1 MKFLNL
7 SIVFTL
13 FYFVTNAQDFA
24 NKISLD
30 KDKEY
35 EIVSTTKYSGNLDGV
50 AITITSDV
58 TTKSKVFNVSDE
70 NYKIKTKI
78 VKMKAYG
85 EANGTKALM
94 FDSENSKD
102 QNSNLSADLND
113 IINIEK
119 ELSLNRKNGTIKN
132 LSSPEKDMDI
142 EAMENLMNVD
152 GSETASVN
160 EMFLLIPNDKK
171 PGDSW
176 TISIDKKKYK
186 TEIIY
191 TITEL
196 KGEIAY
202 VNFKS
207 IINYKQT
214 LNEGGMDTFT
224 HIQINSHGTI
234 EVSAKTG
241 ILQKKTSDFIL
252 EGANEVMGSSS
263 PIKINSSNV
272 TTYHQK

>member
-102 QNSNLSADLND
+102 QNSNLSGDLND